1 MSKVWSLDLPHNQ
14 LWVLM
19 ALADYADD
27 DGYCWPSAPKLA
39 HKTGYSERQIRRLVD
54 GLIEGGTIFQNQRD
68 GRSSETWLKLDNAP
82 GKAAFT
88 PDKMTGGKGAS
99 SINTPDIAMSPLTP
113 AKMSG
118 HPCQNVTPT
127 PDILSA
133 TPDIAMS
140 PITISNQSV
149 EPIKEPSEP
158 SASVARRKE
167 KPQDPLFN
175 AIAEAWKGEPYRP
188 GLLTR
193 GQASLVGIAAAELR
207 EVGAMPE
214 DVPGEW
220 QRINAKYDDI
230 SPKAL
235 SQHWGTTGSRRATV
249 AARASPPDIDSI
261 RDPFMRALIRQGGQD
276 ASTTDD
282 IHAQNGRVIDQH
294 AKTKSLGPGVE
305 SHGTN
310 LPAHARDA
318 RRG

>member
-1 MSKVWSLDLPHNQ
+1 MSVKQMSKVWSLDLPHNQ

-99 SINTPDIAMSPLTP
+99 SIN
-113 AKMSG
+113 
-118 HPCQNVTPT
+118 
-127 PDILSA
+127 